1 MRSFLTT
8 AKRAAAFV
16 AIVWALA
23 ASFVA
28 FEIAAVESMHLARAY
43 PGVLGNLTL
52 SRAVTRSTN
61 CIVAPGEAPP
71 ERPAGVTEP
80 QAAGGAWSMGLRMG
94 WEAQALQSSTVR
106 PDTLQEL
113 RDTIGQFASLLAVPA
128 PRSFVPVN
136 VAEANTELV
145 TFVEQDAD
153 GTAHRL
159 ALTYSP
165 NVCRLYKLGVLW
177 GSAGITRAYIPGQ
190 APSYAGEIR
199 HYAREI
205 GLPEAVWQPMT
216 RASGRDATMQ
226 ALNEESQAIT
236 AMVTKYLFQE

>member
-1 MRSFLTT
+1 MRSVLTT

-28 FEIAAVESMHLARAY
+28 FEIAAVEGVNLARAY
-43 PGVLGNLTL
+43 PGVFGNLTL

-61 CIVAPGEAPP
+61 CIVAPGEVPP
-71 ERPAGVTEP
+71 QRPAGVTEP
-80 QAAGGAWSMGLRMG
+80 QAGGGAWSMGLRVG

-113 RDTIGQFASLLAVPA
+113 RETIGKFATLLTVPA
-128 PRSFVPVN
+128 PRSFMPVN

-153 GTAHRL
+153 GTARRL

-165 NVCRLYKLGVLW
+165 SVCRLYKLGVLW
-177 GSAGITRAYIPGQ
+177 GSAGITRAYIPGEV
-190 APSYAGEIR
+190 PSYAGEIGY
-199 HYAREI
+199 YAREI
-205 GLPEAVWQPMT
+205 GLPEPVWRPMT
-216 RASGRDATMQ
+216 QASARDATMR
-226 ALNEESQAIT
+226 AISEESQAIT